1 MFGPKEIV
9 VVLVVLVIVLM
20 VFGPKRVKS
29 LGSELGNAIK
39 GFRSAVREK
48 EAAQT
53 SDAGEE
59 LRTVADESAPAD
71 TKQRV

>member
-53 SDAGEE
+53 GDAGEE